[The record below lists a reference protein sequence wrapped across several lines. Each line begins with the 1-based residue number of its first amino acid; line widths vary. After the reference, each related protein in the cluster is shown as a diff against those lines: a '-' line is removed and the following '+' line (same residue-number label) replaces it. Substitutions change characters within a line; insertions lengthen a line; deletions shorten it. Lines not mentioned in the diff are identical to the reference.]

1 MSQLLEY
8 TPVRRTQPMEAC
20 AHNFF
25 DELRELNTRLPN
37 GRELPPLFNF
47 TPSGATLFVIKFL
60 SYVSDKSN
68 DNGVFFL
75 CRARSE
81 AWIEHKTDSLTRVL
95 DAPSTEQNQ
104 PRDCSG
110 SGCRRCHQ
118 FWPGITT
125 LSITCRVSVWR
136 PRTHDLTDASGSS
149 PNLHAR
155 AASVS
160 AGAIPHRLRPITITS
175 HFCARVLAG

>member
-1 MSQLLEY
+1 M
-8 TPVRRTQPMEAC
+8 TT
-20 AHNFF
+20 
-25 DELRELNTRLPN
+25 
-37 GRELPPLFNF
+37 
-47 TPSGATLFVIKFL
+47 
-60 SYVSDKSN
+60 VSC
-68 DNGVFFL
+68 FL
-75 CRARSE
+75 CRARCE

-149 PNLHAR
+149 P
-155 AASVS
+155 
-160 AGAIPHRLRPITITS
+160 TCM
-175 HFCARVLAG
+175 CARCVSLCGRNPAPTPAYHYHVAQLRTRLGWLTRVARSLGRDDAKTSCWPRKRCK